1 MQSVVSSR
9 GSAVAG
15 GSLDAELAAYN
26 RAFSELELP
35 WCWDADTFRRLLE
48 EAGDHDCVS
57 TYIERS
63 HAHLL
68 RVYDKSFLRDLV
80 LGARDRCRRE
90 I

>member
-1 MQSVVSSR
+1 MRSVVSSR
-9 GSAVAG
+9 GSAVVA
-15 GSLDAELAAYN
+15 SLDAELAAYN
-26 RAFSELELP
+26 RAFSDLELP

-48 EAGDHDCVS
+48 EAGDRECVS

-68 RVYDKSFLRDLV
+68 RVYDKTFLRDLV
-80 LGARDRCRRE
+80 LEARDRCRQE